1 MKVLVVDDSSIM
13 RRVIEQ
19 ILRGLGHVAV
29 QAGDGREAL
38 ARLAE
43 HRDVGLILLDWN
55 MPRMSGLELLH
66 ALRADAEARQVPV
79 IVLTTEA
86 ERRKMI
92 QAIEAGARLYMTKP
106 FAAETLAAKIEQC
119 LAVA

>member
-1 MKVLVVDDSSIM
+1 MKVLVVDDSSIV

-19 ILRGLGHVAV
+19 ILNGLGHKAV

-43 HRDVGLILLDWN
+43 HRDIELILLDWN
-55 MPRMSGLELLH
+55 MPRMNGLELLH
-66 ALRADAEARQVPV
+66 ALKADREARRVPV

-86 ERRKMI
+86 DRRKMI

-106 FAAETLAAKIEQC
+106 FAPETLAVKISQC
-119 LAVA
+119 EAAG